1 MRGDRGGLEVGG
13 MRGWG
18 GLPAL
23 PGCELCSVVPG
34 LARGWFW
41 VNFLFVSWVEFLV
54 LFFFFFFKAEL
65 IALSTAAPPCFIS
78 QSLL

>member
-1 MRGDRGGLEVGG
+1 

-54 LFFFFFFKAEL
+54 LFFFFLKL
-65 IALSTAAPPCFIS
+65 N
-78 QSLL
+78 